1 VRGRIAWPGVA
12 RYVDFDRGE
21 WAARR
26 RTPPRPVP
34 TGTVAPAD
42 QVEVYG
48 PLADLV
54 AERAGGTAPFV
65 VAVTGSVAV
74 GKSASAAALSAA
86 LTGDEPGEQVAVV
99 CTDGFLFPNRVLA
112 ARGLLDRKGFPE
124 SFDHDA
130 LARFLVTLR
139 GGASEARAPVY
150 SHATYDIV
158 EGEAQVVRRPR
169 VLILEGL
176 PFPEDHVDLTVF
188 LDAAE
193 VDIERWFVVRFCSL
207 CADARTDDTSAYYRI
222 FSGYSDAQ
230 AGAFARQVWAA
241 INHVNLEEH
250 ILPVRD
256 GSDVILEKGPD
267 HAVRRVRLRVT

>member
-1 VRGRIAWPGVA
+1 MA
-12 RYVDFDRGE
+12 RYVDFDRHE

-26 RTPPRPVP
+26 RPPTSPRVP
-34 TGTVAPAD
+34 PGTVAPAD

-74 GKSASAAALSAA
+74 GKSASAAALVGA
-86 LTGDEPGEQVAVV
+86 LGDDAPTEHVAVV

-112 ARGLLDRKGFPE
+112 ARGLVDRKGFPE

-130 LARFLVTLR
+130 LAHFLIALR

-158 EGEAQVVRRPR
+158 EGEAQIVRRPG

-193 VDIERWFVVRFCSL
+193 VGHRALVRRTLLRAL
-207 CADARTDDTSAYYRI
+207 CRRPYRRHVLLPRLQRLL
-222 FSGYSDAQ
+222 GR
-230 AGAFARQVWAA
+230 AGRRLRPPGVGGDQSRQPGGA
-241 INHVNLEEH
+241 HP
-250 ILPVRD
+250 PVRD

>member
-1 VRGRIAWPGVA
+1 MA
-12 RYVDFDRGE
+12 RYVDFDRDE

-26 RTPPRPVP
+26 RTPVPRPVP
-34 TGTVAPAD
+34 TGTVTSAD

-54 AERAGGTAPFV
+54 TERAGGTTPFV

-74 GKSASAAALSAA
+74 GKSTSAAALVAA
-86 LTGDEPGEQVAVV
+86 LTGDATTDDVAVV

-112 ARGLLDRKGFPE
+112 ARGLADRKGFPE
-124 SFDHDA
+124 SFDHEA
-130 LARFLVTLR
+130 LARFLVALR
-139 GGASEARAPVY
+139 GGASEVRAPVY

-158 EGEAQVVRRPR
+158 EGHVQVVRRPR

-176 PFPEDHVDLTVF
+176 PFPEDHVDFTVF

-193 VDIERWFVVRFCSL
+193 VDIERWFVARFCAL
-207 CADARTDDTSAYYRI
+207 CADARTDDASFFGG
-222 FSGYSDAQ
+222 FSGYSDEQ
-230 AGAFARQVWAA
+230 AAAFARQVWAA

>member
-1 VRGRIAWPGVA
+1 MA

-21 WAARR
+21 WATRR

-54 AERAGGTAPFV
+54 AERADGTAPFV

-74 GKSASAAALSAA
+74 GKSASAAALASA
-86 LTGDEPGEQVAVV
+86 LTDDLTTDDATTEDVAVV
-99 CTDGFLFPNRVLA
+99 CTDGFLLSNRVLA

-130 LARFLVTLR
+130 LARFLVALR
-139 GGASEARAPVY
+139 AGASEARAPVY

-158 EGEAQVVRRPR
+158 EGQAQVVRRPR

-193 VDIERWFVVRFCSL
+193 VDIERWFVTRFCSL
-207 CADARTDDTSAYYRI
+207 CADARADDTSFFHG